1 MRKLLLVCV
10 FCITAVAMLQG
21 QSALTIIPTDST
33 AKRELKKYKVKKQF
47 ANTADHKAALQGIL
61 LDLYNRGYLAAS
73 IDSLKGDSI
82 KQKAYMHAGMP
93 YKWSQIK
100 HASIDEGLLNRA
112 GFKEKFYKGKPVSF
126 KEVTRLQESIVKYC
140 EDNGYPFANAKLDS
154 IAIDSANTMQASL
167 VLDKGKMFKID
178 SIVVKGSSKI
188 SKPYLYSY
196 LGVRPG
202 DLYNES
208 DVQRIASRLKELPFV
223 REIKPS
229 EVLFGDKGAKIVLYI
244 DDRKASTFNGILGFL
259 PNSDP
264 TKTKPLLTGEL
275 HLKLNNAL
283 NRGELIDINWRKLQ
297 ASTQYLDVKLAYPY
311 LFSTNFG
318 LDGNLN
324 LYKRDTT
331 FLNLVRGIGV
341 QYLLKGGNYLKAFVE
356 NRSSTLLTTFGLEN
370 IQVLPPN
377 ADISTTLYGIEIRAD
392 KLDYRYNPRKGFSLY
407 LKAGVGA
414 KNIKKNDNI
423 NPEVYE
429 DLKLKSTQVNSE
441 LQASYYFPISKRSVI
456 KTGLQAGYQ
465 FNQNLFVNELYR
477 LGGLNLMRGYTDE
490 SVFVSGYSIFTLE
503 YRFLLEQNSY
513 LFAFTD
519 GGYYQRK
526 VVQGFT
532 DFVPYS
538 FGAGISFETKIGI
551 FSLVYALGNEFDN
564 NIQFRN
570 AKIHFGITNYFK

>member
-1 MRKLLLVCV
+1 M
-10 FCITAVAMLQG
+10 QG
-21 QSALTIIPTDST
+21 QSGLTIIPTDST

-47 ANTADHKAALQGIL
+47 ANTADRKAALQGVL

-73 IDSLKGDSI
+73 YDSIKGDSI
-82 KQKAYMHAGMP
+82 KQKAYLHAGLP
-93 YKWSQIK
+93 YTWAQIK
-100 HASIDEGLLNRA
+100 HASIDEGILNRA
-112 GFKEKFYKGKPVSF
+112 GFKEKFYTGKPVSF

-140 EDNGYPFANAKLDS
+140 EDNGYPFANVKLDS
-154 IAIDSANTMQASL
+154 ITIDTAKAMQASL
-167 VLDKGKMFKID
+167 VLEKGKMFKID
-178 SIVVKGSSKI
+178 SIVVKGTSKI

-202 DLYNES
+202 DLYSES
-208 DVQRIASRLKELPFV
+208 EVQRIALRIKELPFV
-223 REIKPS
+223 KEIKPA

-297 ASTQYLDVKLAYPY
+297 AATQYLDVKLAYPY

-341 QYLLKGGNYLKAFVE
+341 QYLLKGGNYLKFFVE
-356 NRSSTLLTTFGLEN
+356 NRSSTLLNTVGLEN
-370 IQVLPPN
+370 VQVLPPN
-377 ADISTTLYGIEIRAD
+377 ADISTTLYGVEIRAD
-392 KLDYRYNPRKGFSLY
+392 KLDYRYNPRKGYSIY
-407 LKAGVGA
+407 VKAGIGA
-414 KNIKKNDNI
+414 KNIKRNDKI

-429 DLKLKSTQVNSE
+429 GLKLRSTQVNSE
-441 LQASYYFPISKRSVI
+441 LQASYYFPLSKRSVI
-456 KTGLQAGYQ
+456 KTGVQAGYQ

-477 LGGLNLMRGYTDE
+477 LGGLNLLRGYTDE

-526 VVQGFT
+526 VVQGFN

-551 FSLVYALGNEFDN
+551 FSLAYALGNEFDN

>member
-1 MRKLLLVCV
+1 MRKLVLVCMFIV
-10 FCITAVAMLQG
+10 TCAALLHG
-21 QSALTIIPTDST
+21 QAGLTLIPTDST
-33 AKRELKKYKVKKQF
+33 AKHELKKYKVKKQF
-47 ANTADHKAALQGIL
+47 ATTMDRKAALDGIL

-73 IDSLKGDSI
+73 YDSIKGDSI
-82 KQKAYMHAGMP
+82 KQKAYLHAGMA
-93 YKWSQIK
+93 YKWSTIK
-100 HASIDEGLLNRA
+100 HASINEGLLNRA
-112 GFKEKFYKGKPVSF
+112 GFKEKFYKGKAVSF
-126 KEVTRLQESIVKYC
+126 REIKRLQENLVKYC
-140 EDNGYPFANAKLDS
+140 EDNGYPFANARLDS
-154 IAIDSANTMQASL
+154 IAIDSVNTMQASL
-167 VLDKGKMFKID
+167 VLDKGKLFKVD
-178 SIVVKGSSKI
+178 SIVVKGSAKI
-188 SKPYLYSY
+188 SKTYLYSY

-208 DVQRIASRLKELPFV
+208 DVQRIAVRIKELPFV
-223 REIKPS
+223 KEIKPA
-229 EVLFGDKGAKIVLYI
+229 EVLFGDKGAKIVLYL
-244 DDRKASTFNGILGFL
+244 DDKKASTFNGILGFL

-264 TKTKPLLTGEL
+264 TQTKPLITGEV
-275 HLKLNNAL
+275 HLRLSNAL

-318 LDGNLN
+318 IDGNLN

-331 FLNLVRGIGV
+331 FLNLVRGVGV

-356 NRSSTLLTTFGLEN
+356 NRSSTLLTTFGLQN

-377 ADISTTLYGIEIRAD
+377 ADISTTLYGIEIRDD

-414 KNIKKNDNI
+414 KNIKKNDKI

-429 DLKLKSTQVNSE
+429 GLKLKSTQINTE
-441 LQASYYFPISKRSVI
+441 LQFSYYFPLSKRSII
-456 KTGLQAGYQ
+456 KSGVQAGYQ
-465 FNQNLFVNELYR
+465 YNQNLFTNELYR

-503 YRFLLEQNSY
+503 YRFLLEQNSF

-526 VVQGFT
+526 VVTGFD